1 MELQSCVA
9 TAVNAGPL
17 HIVDVFLKKPVPDC
31 PFRPRM
37 KEVLRRLLGA
47 CHRSTALHSFDV
59 YHLYTSIYGRWI
71 CTLPIFSL
79 HTLAGLL
86 CSTRSIIGQVRGIC
100 SPTWQEGL
108 LFHNCLLHSITLNFA
123 FIIIECWHSLLRL
136 IPYLQLPAVQSGS
149 REGGGGGGGG

>member
-108 LFHNCLLHSITLNFA
+108 LHNFELCFYYYGVLAFSSEVDSISPVT
-123 FIIIECWHSLLRL
+123 CSSKRK
-136 IPYLQLPAVQSGS
+136 
-149 REGGGGGGGG
+149 

>member
-47 CHRSTALHSFDV
+47 CHRSTALHSFDD

-108 LFHNCLLHSITLNFA
+108 HFHNCLLTLHNFELRFYYGVLAFSSEVDSISPVT
-123 FIIIECWHSLLRL
+123 CSSKRK
-136 IPYLQLPAVQSGS
+136 
-149 REGGGGGGGG
+149 